1 MSNPVV
7 LVVDDSKL
15 SRMMIVSIIQAQ
27 FSDWNIIEASNG
39 DEALEVCSGKNIGL
53 FIIDYNMP
61 GMDGLALAAKLK
73 ENFPSVPMS
82 LLTANIQKATK
93 VDANKIGIKFF
104 PKPITQERVESIFSL
119 VA

>member
-1 MSNPVV
+1 MV

-27 FSDWNIIEASNG
+27 FSDWKVIEASNG
-39 DEALEVCSGKNIGL
+39 DEALEICDGKEIEL

-73 ENFPSVPMS
+73 ESFPAAAMS

-93 VDANKIGIKFF
+93 ADAKKIGIKFF